1 MTMTRRQ
8 FIASLGGTGLVY
20 ALRFVPEARAQTVTY
35 GAIPVDDDTPGCTAE
50 DISIDYTEWI
60 VFEPDNK
67 VSVFTGRTELG
78 QGLKT
83 VITAIVTQGL
93 EITQEQLT
101 VVQGDT
107 DFCPDD
113 GPTVG
118 SAATKQVGMGFWDAC
133 QKIRGDLVK
142 RASDRLGISSQRLE
156 YRSGGVG
163 RKGETGTLAN
173 ACELGS
179 GEAVIL
185 EINPKAILNEQYVDL
200 EIPNVNGEKI
210 VSGELKYVGDLQI
223 PGLLYA
229 GWLTQPYHPRIT
241 RLKSAIMDDARA
253 LPGIKRVEVV
263 AGRVAVIGQR
273 YSDVVKALELVKAEW
288 TMPKRSKELRV
299 EEEARVGAQLEQVKE
314 EKGDIEAGLASSDIV
329 LTETYT
335 TQYAVHAQI
344 ETDTAVAT
352 PMGADG
358 RVTVWVSSQH
368 PHLDRERVFNYL
380 QMEPSNVHV
389 IAMPVGGGFGGKIA
403 STVSRDA
410 AKLAGIVNA
419 PVKLIYSRRNQFQ
432 LISFFKAAVVI
443 DITTGVSTDGRIIA
457 RKLDSFQDEAEGT
470 TETYVIPNVLTKA
483 YKAPWPFDRCA
494 CRGTSYVQTCF
505 AIESHMDMV
514 AHRLGMDPFEFRRI
528 NVQYPAYLNLI
539 DACAEMIGYSG
550 TLNTDEGIGM
560 GLVRHG
566 GAQLGVIAAKV
577 AVDRNSGKIT
587 VKHVCVAFDIGPVIN
602 RRTATV
608 TIRGGVAWGIG
619 YALSEEIKLD
629 GHHTETGYF
638 SQYKIA
644 RFSDMPP
651 IDIQFFDNHHISSVR
666 GCGEMPVIPT
676 IGAIANAVYN
686 AVGVRFYSTPMTP
699 DRVKQELD

>member
-1 MTMTRRQ
+1 MSMTRRQ
-8 FIASLGGTGLVY
+8 FLASLGGTGLVY
-20 ALRFVPEARAQTVTY
+20 ALRFVPEASAKTVSY
-35 GAIPVDDDTPGCTAE
+35 GAIPVENDTPGCTAE
-50 DISIDYTEWI
+50 YIPVDYSEWI
-60 VFEPDNK
+60 VFGPDNQ

-93 EITQEQLT
+93 DITQDQLT

-107 DFCPDD
+107 DLCPDD
-113 GPTVG
+113 GPTSG
-118 SAATKQVGMGFWDAC
+118 SAATRHVGMGFWDAC
-133 QKIRGDLVK
+133 QKIRGDVVR
-142 RASDRLGISSQRLE
+142 RAADSLGISSEHLE

-163 RKGETGTLAN
+163 RKGEAGTLAY
-173 ACELGS
+173 AYELGS

-185 EINPKAILNEQYVDL
+185 DINPKAILNEQYVDI

-210 VSGELKYVGDLQI
+210 VSGELKYVGDLQM

-229 GWLTQPYHPRIT
+229 GWLTQPYHPRLT
-241 RLKSAIMDDARA
+241 RLQSVNMDNARA
-253 LPGIKRVEVV
+253 LPGIKCVEVV
-263 AGRVAVIGQR
+263 DGRVAAIGQR
-273 YSDVVKALELVKAEW
+273 CSDVVKALNLVKADW
-288 TMPKRSKELRV
+288 TLPKRSKELRV
-299 EEEARVGAQLEQVKE
+299 EEEARAGAQLEVVKE
-314 EKGDIEAGLASSDIV
+314 EKGNVEAGLASSDIV

-335 TQYAVHAQI
+335 TQYAAHAQI
-344 ETDTAVAT
+344 ETDAAVAT
-352 PMGADG
+352 PIGPDG
-358 RVTVWVSSQH
+358 RITVWVSSQY
-368 PHLDRERVFNYL
+368 PYLDRERVFKYL
-380 QMEPSNVHV
+380 RMEPSDVHV
-389 IAMPVGGGFGGKIA
+389 IAMPVGGGFGGKIGNL
-403 STVSRDA
+403 SGREA
-410 AKLAGIVNA
+410 AKLAGMVNA

-443 DITTGVSTDGRIIA
+443 DITTGVSADGRIIA
-457 RKLDSFQDEAEGT
+457 RKIDSFQDETDGT
-470 TETYVIPNVLTKA
+470 TETYVIPNVLTRV
-483 YKAPWPFDRCA
+483 YMAPWPFGRCA
-494 CRGTSYVQTCF
+494 SRGTSYVQTCF

-514 AHRLGMDPFEFRRI
+514 AHRLGMDPFEFRRK
-528 NVQYPAYLNLI
+528 NVQYPAFLNLI
-539 DACAEMIGYSG
+539 DACAEMIGYG
-550 TLNTDEGIGM
+550 GALNTDEGIGM

-587 VKHVCVAFDIGPVIN
+587 VKHVCVAFDIGPVIS

-651 IDIQFFDNHHISSVR
+651 IDIQFFDDHHIGSVR

-699 DRVKQELD
+699 DRVKQALG

>member
-1 MTMTRRQ
+1 MSMTRRQ
-8 FIASLGGTGLVY
+8 FLASLGGTGLVY
-20 ALRFVPEARAQTVTY
+20 ALRFVPGARAQTVSY
-35 GAIPVDDDTPGCTAE
+35 GAIPVEDDVHGCTAE
-50 DISIDYTEWI
+50 YIPIDYTEWI
-60 VFEPDNK
+60 VFGPDNQ

-93 EITQEQLT
+93 DITQEQLT

-107 DFCPDD
+107 DLCPDD

-118 SAATKQVGMGFWDAC
+118 SAATRQVGMGFWDAC
-133 QKIRGDLVK
+133 QKIRIDVVR
-142 RASDRLGISSQRLE
+142 RASDFLGISFERLE

-163 RKGETGTLAN
+163 LKEKAGTLAY
-173 ACELGS
+173 AYELGS

-185 EINPKAILNEQYVDL
+185 DINPKAIINEQYVDL

-210 VSGELKYVGDLQI
+210 VTGELKYVGDLGMS
-223 PGLLYA
+223 GLLYA

-241 RLKSAIMDDARA
+241 RLKSVKMDDARS

-263 AGRVAVIGQR
+263 DGRVAVIGQR
-273 YSDVVKALELVKAEW
+273 YSDVVKALDLVKAEW
-288 TMPKRSKELRV
+288 TIPTRSKELRV
-299 EEEARVGAQLEQVKE
+299 EEEARAGAELKEVKE
-314 EKGDIEAGLASSDIV
+314 ENGDVEAGLAASDLVIS
-329 LTETYT
+329 ETYT
-335 TQYAVHAQI
+335 TQYATHAQI
-344 ETDTAVAT
+344 ETDAAVAT
-352 PMGADG
+352 PMDADG

-368 PHLDRERVFNYL
+368 PHLARERVVNYL
-380 QMEPSNVHV
+380 KMSPSDVHI
-389 IAMPVGGGFGGKIA
+389 IAMPVGGGFGGKIGNVV
-403 STVSRDA
+403 TREA

-419 PVKLIYSRRNQFQ
+419 PVKLIYSRRDQFQ
-432 LISFFKAAVVI
+432 LESFFKAAVVI
-443 DITTGVSTDGRIIA
+443 DITTGVSADGRIVA
-457 RKLDSFQDEAEGT
+457 RKLDSYQDDAEGT
-470 TETYVIPNVLTKA
+470 TETYVIPHVLTRA
-483 YKAPWPFDRCA
+483 YLAPWPFGRCVS
-494 CRGTSYVQTCF
+494 RGTSYVQTCF

-514 AHRLGMDPFEFRRI
+514 AHRLGIDPFEFRRI
-528 NVQYPAYLNLI
+528 NVQYPAYLTLI
-539 DACAEMIGYSG
+539 DACAEMIGYG
-550 TLNTDEGIGM
+550 GALNTDEGIGM

-577 AVDRNSGKIT
+577 AVDRVTGKIN

-608 TIRGGVAWGIG
+608 GIRGGVAWGIG
-619 YALSEEIKLD
+619 YALSEEIKLN
-629 GHHTETGYF
+629 GHRTETRYF

-651 IDIQFFDNHHISSVR
+651 IDIQFFDNHHPRSVR
-666 GCGEMPVIPT
+666 GCGEIPVIPT

-699 DRVKQELD
+699 ERVKQALG